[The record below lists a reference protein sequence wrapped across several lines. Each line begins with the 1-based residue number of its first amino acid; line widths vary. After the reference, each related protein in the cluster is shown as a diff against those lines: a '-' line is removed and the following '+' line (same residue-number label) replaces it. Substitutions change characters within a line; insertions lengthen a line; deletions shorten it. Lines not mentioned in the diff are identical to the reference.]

1 MKSKSRSKKET
12 MKTKPLYFIIPIFDD
27 KTELSFGYIN
37 DEYLYATPDREE
49 ATKTMNQYAE
59 DYPRNFEKRMETY
72 KNYNWFEKMFHNEP
86 KMTISGFRVV
96 EIQVDKSVDLSPSPG
111 KSIWFD
117 EATGEASNIKS
128 EKYWV
133 AIGIQE
139 FIGSRPEEI

>member
-27 KTELSFGYIN
+27 VKSELSFGYIN
-37 DEYLYATPDREE
+37 DEYLYATSDREE
-49 ATKTMNQYAE
+49 ATKIMNQYTEA
-59 DYPRNFEKRMETY
+59 YPRNFEKRMEKY
-72 KNYNWFEKMFHNEP
+72 NNYNWFEKMFHNEP
-86 KMTISGFRVV
+86 KMLISSFRVV
-96 EIQVDKSVDLSPSPG
+96 EIQIDKSVDVLPG

-117 EATGEASNIKS
+117 EATGEASNTKS

-133 AIGIQE
+133 AIGTQE

>member
-1 MKSKSRSKKET
+1 
-12 MKTKPLYFIIPIFDD
+12 MKTKPLYFIIPILDD

-37 DEYLYATPDREE
+37 DEYLYATSDKEE
-49 ATKTMNQYAE
+49 ATKIMNQYAE
-59 DYPRNFEKRMETY
+59 AYPRNFEKRMEKY
-72 KNYNWFEKMFHNEP
+72 NNYNWFEKMFHNKP
-86 KMTISGFRVV
+86 KMLISSFRVV
-96 EIQVDKSVDLSPSPG
+96 EIQIDKSVDLSPSPG